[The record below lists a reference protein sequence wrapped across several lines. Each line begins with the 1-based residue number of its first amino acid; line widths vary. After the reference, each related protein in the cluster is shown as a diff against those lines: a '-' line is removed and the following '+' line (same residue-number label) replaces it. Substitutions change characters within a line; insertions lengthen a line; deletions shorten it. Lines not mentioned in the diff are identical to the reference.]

1 MSRSSPVWGSSPMA
15 MQRLINSNRSS
26 LRSPFSVLA
35 TQEWETFKRAAR
47 VRMGIFRAFRLVRS
61 QFRNVWSGSEYSA
74 FSVIAKKIPYSP
86 SCGQNGNGNKRC
98 NLLVHNEMHI
108 RCSLFSVPVSGTDFI
123 PYGRSS
129 FSPRRRFP
137 KAYFRKRPALNQ
149 NRRQLSG
156 ERQIMVV

>member
-1 MSRSSPVWGSSPMA
+1 MSRSRPVWGSSPMA

-35 TQEWETFKRAAR
+35 TQEWETFRRAAK

-108 RCSLFSVPVSGTDFI
+108 RCSLFSVPVSGTDLYPLQEVFFFTQTAVSEGI
-123 PYGRSS
+123 FQEAACAQPESAPTVG
-129 FSPRRRFP
+129 
-137 KAYFRKRPALNQ
+137 
-149 NRRQLSG
+149 
-156 ERQIMVV
+156 